1 MVCLILLKSLEK
13 NNMIFAIITIITAGV
28 VIYLAP
34 VEAECEDKSDSREFA
49 MVHPRDRFM
58 LEYFYD
64 NGSWSIECVTTKKRF
79 NRRNK
84 IADGLSAN
92 QVVELT
98 KGLFVAREPGVR
110 REMQLQDVEGFDLSF
125 VDKLKGKLGMVE

>member
-1 MVCLILLKSLEK
+1 MSTK
-13 NNMIFAIITIITAGV
+13 NYYSMLFAIITIITAGV

-34 VEAECEDKSDSREFA
+34 VETECEDKSDSREFA

-58 LEYFYD
+58 LEYFH
-64 NGSWSIECVTTKKRF
+64 NGDSWSIECVTTKKRY
-79 NRRNK
+79 NRRQE

-125 VDKLKGKLGMVE
+125 VDKLKSKLGMVE